1 MPMDEIDVAA
11 ATGMDGPAGRETADD
26 RGAPV
31 HEDRT
36 FELPGSIWAM
46 MLLSYAVFFAA
57 LAIAVGGTFDA
68 VGMVVIS
75 VCFAI
80 MYFGTAAVMTRMA
93 KAHRRADRGAG
104 RPSTEIE
111 TLTGPLDYRAAA
123 AQILSVPALFAFFA
137 VCVAVI
143 AGFTLPG

>member
-104 RPSTEIE
+104 CSSMEIE

-123 AQILSVPALFAFFA
+123 AQILSVPALFALFA
-137 VCVAVI
+137 VCVAII